1 MKTSADVIK
10 ELQAAIEKLESA
22 QATLEDLIAV
32 HDYQDVTSLTMQSA
46 NALLQSAIAFMQ
58 SEDETALNLVEVG
71 EDLLEDMYNII
82 DEDMES

>member
-22 QATLEDLIAV
+22 QATLEDLITV